1 MDNPTLNRLFALIE
15 ELGHTIVKAARNA
28 GASIAAMSWPSLAVT
43 CVMLALA
50 LTLVPLALT
59 LFVIFMAVKL
69 VMGAFI
75 LEKRRGKAT
84 PYKPVGDRG
93 E

>member
-1 MDNPTLNRLFALIE
+1 MDNPTLNRFFALLE
-15 ELGHTIVKAARNA
+15 EIGHSILRAARYA
-28 GASIAAMSWPSLAVT
+28 GESIAAMSWPALAVT

-69 VMGAFI
+69 VVGALI

-84 PYKPVGDRG
+84 PYKPVDGQG